1 MSHSPDSTLPSMNRR
16 RLLAAGSVGLALG
29 AQWNLAAAQTAA
41 TPAAAS
47 PVADEVGQLVDIG
60 GRSLYMEIAGEG
72 EPTVILEAG
81 AMGRGDV
88 WSRDQQFPAGER
100 QMVFPAVAEFTRV
113 MLYDR
118 PGTIGEV
125 NTSLDPTGP
134 LFHPSRSDPAPM
146 PRTIGDI
153 VDDLRALLAAA
164 EIPPPYV
171 LVGHSMG
178 GMAMRLFANLYPD
191 EVVGLVAIDS
201 THEDVYVEFAAALP
215 PDVWEEFDVLNTEN
229 PDLLAAYPD
238 YERLT
243 RWPLLEDPNFSM
255 LREAQAT
262 SPLQPMPLVVLA
274 HGIPFAAPTP
284 EWPTEQMEEIMFGLQ
299 ENIASLVPD
308 SRLIVA
314 EKSGHNIHQ
323 DQPKLVIESIRAV
336 VDAVRDPAT
345 WSSE

>member
-1 MSHSPDSTLPSMNRR
+1 MPAYHPVDLPTSPITRR
-16 RLLAAGSVGLALG
+16 QLVLASSVGLALG
-29 AQWNLAAAQTAA
+29 THVLGGVAQMAA
-41 TPAAAS
+41 TPAAES
-47 PVADEVGQLVDIG
+47 SGRLIDIG

-72 EPTVILEAG
+72 EPTVVLEAG
-81 AMGRGDV
+81 ALGRSDV

-100 QMVFPAVAEFTRV
+100 QMVFQAVQEFSRV

-125 NTSLDPTGP
+125 NTSLDPNGP
-134 LFHPSRSDPAPM
+134 LFYPSRSDPVPQ

-153 VDDLRALLAAA
+153 VDDLRALLAAT

-178 GMAMRLFANLYPD
+178 GMAMRLFANLYPE

-201 THEDVYVEFAAALP
+201 THEDVYVEFAKALP
-215 PDVWEEFDVLNTEN
+215 PDVWEEFDVQNTQN

-243 RWPLLEDPNFSM
+243 RWPLLEDPSFSM
-255 LREAQAT
+255 LRDAQAT
-262 SPLQPMPLVVLA
+262 SPLQPMPLVVLH
-274 HGIPFAAPTP
+274 HGIPFAAPMP
-284 EWPTEQMEEIMFGLQ
+284 EWPTEKMEGIMLSLQ
-299 ENIASLVPD
+299 EDIAALVPD
-308 SRLIVA
+308 SRMIVA

-323 DQPKLVIESIRAV
+323 DQPELVIEAVRAV
-336 VDAVRDPAT
+336 VDAVRDPST
-345 WSSE
+345 WTGA